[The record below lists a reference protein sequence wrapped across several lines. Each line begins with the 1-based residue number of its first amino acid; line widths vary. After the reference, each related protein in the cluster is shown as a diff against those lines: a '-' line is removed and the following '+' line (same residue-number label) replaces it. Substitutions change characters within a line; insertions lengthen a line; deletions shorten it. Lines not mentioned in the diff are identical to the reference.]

1 MNLLHLWSLINIFH
15 VPECLTCALML
26 LRRSLE
32 HFYMSECEKLT
43 ACWAEN
49 SGVFMFSSCFLVYG
63 CFFYWLV
70 SLWVYNKI
78 QIMVRKMFTEHS
90 WDFTAPDRVYIY
102 PDFTRHL
109 DLVLQHWGCKL
120 TVGATVQPPLITSCL
135 VPEVWIEWLDHTVK
149 REGAVV
155 LSVWK
160 SPGRRRS
167 GGGQIRLRNNKN
179 MPKTSHNQT
188 HSVIR
193 TETRPQPT
201 RQKGCEIVCAPWKTL
216 VTSDVM
222 HTNFL
227 RLNHFH
233 QDNTNLLGQKHQLQT
248 TKQTQNNCRC
258 IQTNKKSQR
267 TNKGAK

>member
-1 MNLLHLWSLINIFH
+1 
-15 VPECLTCALML
+15 
-26 LRRSLE
+26 
-32 HFYMSECEKLT
+32 
-43 ACWAEN
+43 
-49 SGVFMFSSCFLVYG
+49 
-63 CFFYWLV
+63 
-70 SLWVYNKI
+70 
-78 QIMVRKMFTEHS
+78 MVRKMFTKHS

-135 VPEVWIEWLDHTVK
+135 VPEVWIEWLDRTVK

-193 TETRPQPT
+193 IETRPQPT

-248 TKQTQNNCRC
+248 AKQTQNNCRC
-258 IQTNKKSQR
+258 AQTNKKSQK
-267 TNKGAK
+267 N

>member
-1 MNLLHLWSLINIFH
+1 
-15 VPECLTCALML
+15 
-26 LRRSLE
+26 
-32 HFYMSECEKLT
+32 
-43 ACWAEN
+43 
-49 SGVFMFSSCFLVYG
+49 
-63 CFFYWLV
+63 
-70 SLWVYNKI
+70 
-78 QIMVRKMFTEHS
+78 MVRKMFTEHS
-90 WDFTAPDRVYIY
+90 WDFTVPDRVYIY

-135 VPEVWIEWLDHTVK
+135 VPEVWIEWLNRTVK

-179 MPKTSHNQT
+179 MPKMSHNQT

-248 TKQTQNNCRC
+248 TKQTQNKCRYT
-258 IQTNKKSQR
+258 QTNKKSQK
-267 TNKGAK
+267 TNKGEKISAKTQQTQNRQKQM